1 MQRII
6 KSIILLSAV
15 MLSADAYAQL
25 SSNQDKFLGNITTGW
40 PGSMDWDGFKYS
52 DYWNQVTPENGTK
65 WGTVQGGGKNSYSW
79 TGADNAFRYA
89 QQHGF
94 PFKFHCLVW
103 GSQYPNWITSLSPE
117 ERYQAIVNW
126 MDAAKKKYPDL
137 QMIDVVN
144 EAMNGHQNDT
154 YLMSEALG
162 GAGETGYDWIIK
174 AFELAHERWPN
185 AILIYNDYN
194 VLRWGVDEFIGLVGT
209 LRDAGAPIDA
219 YGCQAHSFTLN
230 ECSKSELQTNLKRI
244 QDALKIPM
252 YITEYD
258 INYANDA
265 QQETKYKEQIPLFWE
280 ADYCAGVTLWGW
292 FVGQT
297 WEDNTGLI
305 KNKQERAALQWLRE
319 YMQTDAAKNAK
330 SPFPG
335 MVKEASLYVKPQA
348 LRVAAGEPVPIEV
361 NAAMRTKSIHAND
374 AQQETKY
381 KEQIPLFWEADYCAG
396 VTLWGWFVGQ
406 TWEDNT
412 GLIKNKQERAAL
424 QWLREYMQTDAAKN
438 AKSPFPGMVKEA
450 SLYVKPQ
457 ALRVAAGEPVP
468 IEVNAA
474 MRTKS
479 IQKIDFYVNDE
490 LVETMT
496 EAPFALEYTP
506 AEKGKYQLKAVLTAD
521 DGTTYER
528 LSNITAF
535 SQRSP
540 HKGIVSLPGTLQ
552 FEDFDEGGEGFT
564 FHDSD
569 ALDEGKANYRT
580 DNEGVDIVTGNN
592 GYALGYTATGEWLE
606 YTVDVQQEGIY
617 AFEAYASKGNDG
629 NAGFTISLV
638 TDGQNTKLAS
648 ATITKTDDNQW
659 STYKKFT
666 GTFSKSLPAGQQIL
680 RVTIDGPYINL
691 DKMVLTCK
699 TPTGI
704 ENVITLNEHVQRH
717 NLAGQKVNASYKGV
731 VIENGKKVVKK

>member
-1 MQRII
+1 MNKVT
-6 KSIILLSAV
+6 KSILLLAAI
-15 MLSADAYAQL
+15 MLSVDADAQL

-40 PGSMDWDGFKYS
+40 PGSMDWDGFIYS
-52 DYWNQVTPENGTK
+52 DYWNQVTPENGSK
-65 WGTVQGGGKNSYSW
+65 WGTVQGGGKNSYNW

-103 GSQYPNWITSLSPE
+103 GSQYPNWIKDLSPE
-117 ERYQAIVNW
+117 ERYQAVVNW

-137 QMIDVVN
+137 EMIDVVN
-144 EAMNGHQNDT
+144 EAMNGHQSDT

-194 VLRWGVDEFIGLVGT
+194 VLQWGVEEFIGLVGT

-230 ECSKSELQTNLKRI
+230 ECSKSTLQNNLKRI

-258 INYANDA
+258 INFANDA
-265 QQETKYKEQIPLFWE
+265 QQETKYQEQIPLFWE

-335 MVKEASLYVKPQA
+335 MKKEASLYVKPQA

-361 NAAMRTKSIHAND
+361 NAALRTK
-374 AQQETKY
+374 
-381 KEQIPLFWEADYCAG
+381 G
-396 VTLWGWFVGQ
+396 
-406 TWEDNT
+406 
-412 GLIKNKQERAAL
+412 
-424 QWLREYMQTDAAKN
+424 
-438 AKSPFPGMVKEA
+438 
-450 SLYVKPQ
+450 
-457 ALRVAAGEPVP
+457 
-468 IEVNAA
+468 
-474 MRTKS
+474 

-540 HKGIVSLPGTLQ
+540 HKGAISLPGTLQ

-569 ALDEGKANYRT
+569 AQDEGKANYRT

-617 AFEAYASKGNDG
+617 SFEAYASHGN
-629 NAGFTISLV
+629 NVQAGFTVSLV
-638 TDGQNTKLAS
+638 TDGQNTQLANVNV
-648 ATITKTDDNQW
+648 TQTDDNQW

-680 RVTIDGPYINL
+680 RVAITGPYINL

-704 ENVITLNEHVQRH
+704 ENIITLNEHVQRH

-731 VIENGKKVVKK
+731 VIENGKKVVMK

>member
-1 MQRII
+1 MNKVT
-6 KSIILLSAV
+6 KSILLLAAI
-15 MLSADAYAQL
+15 MLSVDADAQL

-40 PGSMDWDGFKYS
+40 PGSMDWDGFIYS
-52 DYWNQVTPENGTK
+52 DYWNQVTPENGSK
-65 WGTVQGGGKNSYSW
+65 WGTVQGGGKNSYNW

-103 GSQYPNWITSLSPE
+103 GSQYPNWIKDLSPE

-126 MDAAKKKYPDL
+126 MDAAKKHYPDL
-137 QMIDVVN
+137 EMIDVVN
-144 EAMNGHQNDT
+144 EAMNGHQSDT

-194 VLRWGVDEFIGLVGT
+194 VLQWGVEEFIGLVGT

-230 ECSKSELQTNLKRI
+230 ECSKSTLQNNLKRI

-258 INYANDA
+258 INFANDA
-265 QQETKYKEQIPLFWE
+265 QQETKYQEQIPLFWE

-335 MVKEASLYVKPQA
+335 MKKEASLYVKPQA
-348 LRVAAGEPVPIEV
+348 LRVAAGQPVPIEV
-361 NAAMRTKSIHAND
+361 NAALRTKN
-374 AQQETKY
+374 
-381 KEQIPLFWEADYCAG
+381 
-396 VTLWGWFVGQ
+396 
-406 TWEDNT
+406 
-412 GLIKNKQERAAL
+412 
-424 QWLREYMQTDAAKN
+424 
-438 AKSPFPGMVKEA
+438 
-450 SLYVKPQ
+450 
-457 ALRVAAGEPVP
+457 
-468 IEVNAA
+468 
-474 MRTKS
+474 

-540 HKGIVSLPGTLQ
+540 HKGAISLPGTLQ

-569 ALDEGKANYRT
+569 AQDEGKANYRT

-617 AFEAYASKGNDG
+617 AFEAYASHGN
-629 NAGFTISLV
+629 NVQAGFTVSLV
-638 TDGQNTKLAS
+638 TDGQNTQLANVNV
-648 ATITKTDDNQW
+648 TQTDDNQW

-680 RVTIDGPYINL
+680 RVAITGPYINL

-704 ENVITLNEHVQRH
+704 EEVSEELRVKSEEFATANWFTLDGRKLNGKPTRPGIYVR
-717 NLAGQKVNASYKGV
+717 NGSKV
-731 VIENGKKVVKK
+731 VIN

>member
-1 MQRII
+1 MNRII
-6 KSIILLSAV
+6 KSIILLAAV

-103 GSQYPNWITSLSPE
+103 GSQYPNWIKDLSPE

-265 QQETKYKEQIPLFWE
+265 QQEAKYKEQIPLFWE

-348 LRVAAGEPVPIEV
+348 LRVAAGQPVPIEV
-361 NAAMRTKSIHAND
+361 NAAMRTKN
-374 AQQETKY
+374 
-381 KEQIPLFWEADYCAG
+381 
-396 VTLWGWFVGQ
+396 
-406 TWEDNT
+406 
-412 GLIKNKQERAAL
+412 
-424 QWLREYMQTDAAKN
+424 
-438 AKSPFPGMVKEA
+438 
-450 SLYVKPQ
+450 
-457 ALRVAAGEPVP
+457 
-468 IEVNAA
+468 
-474 MRTKS
+474 

-648 ATITKTDDNQW
+648 ATVTKTDDNQW

-704 ENVITLNEHVQRH
+704 ENVITLNEHFQRH

>member
-1 MQRII
+1 MNKVT
-6 KSIILLSAV
+6 KSILLLAAI
-15 MLSADAYAQL
+15 MLSVDADAQL

-40 PGSMDWDGFKYS
+40 PGSMDWDGFIYS
-52 DYWNQVTPENGTK
+52 DYWNQVTPENGSK
-65 WGTVQGGGKNSYSW
+65 WGTVQGGGKNSYNW

-103 GSQYPNWITSLSPE
+103 GSQYPNWIKDLSPE
-117 ERYQAIVNW
+117 ERYQAVVNW

-137 QMIDVVN
+137 EMIDVVN
-144 EAMNGHQNDT
+144 EAMNGHQSDT

-194 VLRWGVDEFIGLVGT
+194 VLQWGVEEFIGLVGT

-230 ECSKSELQTNLKRI
+230 ECSKSTLQNNLKRI

-258 INYANDA
+258 INFANDA
-265 QQETKYKEQIPLFWE
+265 QQETKYQEQIPLFWE

-335 MVKEASLYVKPQA
+335 MKKEASLYVKPQA

-361 NAAMRTKSIHAND
+361 NAALRTK
-374 AQQETKY
+374 
-381 KEQIPLFWEADYCAG
+381 G
-396 VTLWGWFVGQ
+396 
-406 TWEDNT
+406 
-412 GLIKNKQERAAL
+412 
-424 QWLREYMQTDAAKN
+424 
-438 AKSPFPGMVKEA
+438 
-450 SLYVKPQ
+450 
-457 ALRVAAGEPVP
+457 
-468 IEVNAA
+468 
-474 MRTKS
+474 

-540 HKGIVSLPGTLQ
+540 HKGAISLPGTLQ

-569 ALDEGKANYRT
+569 AQDEGKANYRT

-617 AFEAYASKGNDG
+617 SFEAYASHGN
-629 NAGFTISLV
+629 NVQAGFTVSLV
-638 TDGQNTKLAS
+638 TDGQNTQLANVNV
-648 ATITKTDDNQW
+648 TQTDDNQW

-680 RVTIDGPYINL
+680 RVAITGPYINL

-704 ENVITLNEHVQRH
+704 ENVITLDEHVQRH

-731 VIENGKKVVKK
+731 VIENGKKVVVK

>member
-1 MQRII
+1 MNKVT
-6 KSIILLSAV
+6 KSILLLAAI
-15 MLSADAYAQL
+15 MLSVDADAQL

-40 PGSMDWDGFKYS
+40 PGSMDWDGFKFS
-52 DYWNQVTPENGTK
+52 DYWNQVTPENGSK
-65 WGTVQGGGKNSYSW
+65 WEIVQGGGKNSYNW

-103 GSQYPNWITSLSPE
+103 GSQYPNWIKDLSPE

-126 MDAAKKKYPDL
+126 MDAAKKHYPDL
-137 QMIDVVN
+137 EMIDVVN
-144 EAMNGHQNDT
+144 EAMNGHQSDT

-194 VLRWGVDEFIGLVGT
+194 VLQWGVEEFIGLVGT

-230 ECSKSELQTNLKRI
+230 ECSKSTLQNNLKRI

-258 INYANDA
+258 INFANDA
-265 QQETKYKEQIPLFWE
+265 QQETKYQEQIPLFWE

-297 WEDNTGLI
+297 WQDNTGLI

-335 MVKEASLYVKPQA
+335 MKKEASLYVKPQA
-348 LRVAAGEPVPIEV
+348 LRVAAGQPVPIEV
-361 NAAMRTKSIHAND
+361 NAALRTKN
-374 AQQETKY
+374 
-381 KEQIPLFWEADYCAG
+381 
-396 VTLWGWFVGQ
+396 
-406 TWEDNT
+406 
-412 GLIKNKQERAAL
+412 
-424 QWLREYMQTDAAKN
+424 
-438 AKSPFPGMVKEA
+438 
-450 SLYVKPQ
+450 
-457 ALRVAAGEPVP
+457 
-468 IEVNAA
+468 
-474 MRTKS
+474 

-540 HKGIVSLPGTLQ
+540 HKGAISLPGTLQ

-569 ALDEGKANYRT
+569 AQDEGKANYRT

-648 ATITKTDDNQW
+648 ATVTKTDDNQW

-666 GTFSKSLPAGQQIL
+666 GTFSKSLPAGKQIL
-680 RVTIDGPYINL
+680 RVAITGPYINL

-731 VIENGKKVVKK
+731 VIENGKKVVMK

>member
-1 MQRII
+1 MNKVT
-6 KSIILLSAV
+6 KSILLLAAI
-15 MLSADAYAQL
+15 MLSVDADAQL

-40 PGSMDWDGFKYS
+40 PGSMDWDGFKFS
-52 DYWNQVTPENGTK
+52 DYWNQVTPENGSK
-65 WGTVQGGGKNSYSW
+65 WGTVQGGGRNSFNW

-103 GSQYPNWITSLSPE
+103 GSQYPDWVKNLSPE

-144 EAMNGHQNDT
+144 EAMNGHQADT

-194 VLRWGVDEFIGLVGT
+194 VLQWGVDEFIGLVGT

-230 ECSKSELQTNLKRI
+230 ECSKSTLQNNLKRI

-265 QQETKYKEQIPLFWE
+265 QQEAKYKEQIPLFWE

-330 SPFPG
+330 SPYPG
-335 MVKEASLYVKPQA
+335 MKKEASLYVKPQA
-348 LRVAAGEPVPIEV
+348 LRVAAGQPVPIEV
-361 NAAMRTKSIHAND
+361 NAAMRTK
-374 AQQETKY
+374 
-381 KEQIPLFWEADYCAG
+381 G
-396 VTLWGWFVGQ
+396 
-406 TWEDNT
+406 
-412 GLIKNKQERAAL
+412 
-424 QWLREYMQTDAAKN
+424 
-438 AKSPFPGMVKEA
+438 
-450 SLYVKPQ
+450 
-457 ALRVAAGEPVP
+457 
-468 IEVNAA
+468 
-474 MRTKS
+474 

-506 AEKGKYQLKAVLTAD
+506 TEKGKYQLKAVLTAD

-540 HKGIVSLPGTLQ
+540 HNGIVSLPGTLQ

-569 ALDEGKANYRT
+569 AQDEGKANYRT

-617 AFEAYASKGNDG
+617 AFEAYASHGN
-629 NAGFTISLV
+629 NVQAGFTVSLV
-638 TDGQNTKLAS
+638 TDGQNTQLANVNV
-648 ATITKTDDNQW
+648 TQTDDNQW

-680 RVTIDGPYINL
+680 RVAITGPYINL

-704 ENVITLNEHVQRH
+704 ENVITLDEHVQRH

-731 VIENGKKVVKK
+731 VIENGKKVVMK

>member
-1 MQRII
+1 MNRII
-6 KSIILLSAV
+6 KSIILLAAV

-258 INYANDA
+258 INY
-265 QQETKYKEQIPLFWE
+265 
-280 ADYCAGVTLWGW
+280 
-292 FVGQT
+292 
-297 WEDNTGLI
+297 
-305 KNKQERAALQWLRE
+305 
-319 YMQTDAAKNAK
+319 
-330 SPFPG
+330 
-335 MVKEASLYVKPQA
+335 
-348 LRVAAGEPVPIEV
+348 
-361 NAAMRTKSIHAND
+361 AND

>member
-1 MQRII
+1 MNKVT
-6 KSIILLSAV
+6 KSILLLAAI
-15 MLSADAYAQL
+15 MLSVDADAQL

-40 PGSMDWDGFKYS
+40 PGSMDWDGFIYS
-52 DYWNQVTPENGTK
+52 DYWNQVTPENGSK
-65 WGTVQGGGKNSYSW
+65 WGTVQGGGRNSFNW

-103 GSQYPNWITSLSPE
+103 GSQYPNWIKDLSPE

-126 MDAAKKKYPDL
+126 MDAAKKHYPDL
-137 QMIDVVN
+137 EMIDVVN
-144 EAMNGHQNDT
+144 EAMNGHQSDT

-194 VLRWGVDEFIGLVGT
+194 VLQWGVEEFIGLVGT

-230 ECSKSELQTNLKRI
+230 ECSKSTLQNNLKRI

-258 INYANDA
+258 INFANDA
-265 QQETKYKEQIPLFWE
+265 QQETKYQEQIPLFWE

-335 MVKEASLYVKPQA
+335 MKKEASLYVKPQA
-348 LRVAAGEPVPIEV
+348 LRVAAGQPVPIEV
-361 NAAMRTKSIHAND
+361 NAALRTKN
-374 AQQETKY
+374 
-381 KEQIPLFWEADYCAG
+381 
-396 VTLWGWFVGQ
+396 
-406 TWEDNT
+406 
-412 GLIKNKQERAAL
+412 
-424 QWLREYMQTDAAKN
+424 
-438 AKSPFPGMVKEA
+438 
-450 SLYVKPQ
+450 
-457 ALRVAAGEPVP
+457 
-468 IEVNAA
+468 
-474 MRTKS
+474 

-540 HKGIVSLPGTLQ
+540 HKGAISLPGTLQ

-569 ALDEGKANYRT
+569 AQDEGKANYRT

-617 AFEAYASKGNDG
+617 AFEAYASHGN
-629 NAGFTISLV
+629 NVQAGFTVSLV
-638 TDGQNTKLAS
+638 TDGQNTQLANVNV
-648 ATITKTDDNQW
+648 TQTDDNQW

-680 RVTIDGPYINL
+680 RVAITGPYINL

-704 ENVITLNEHVQRH
+704 EEVSEELRVKSEEFATANWFTLDGRKLNGKPTRPGIYVR
-717 NLAGQKVNASYKGV
+717 NGSKV
-731 VIENGKKVVKK
+731 VIN